1 MKPTYFIESAEPISP
16 WDYERDNKSFKTAKG
31 AVEEAIKSHGSLWK
45 VVRREVV
52 FTSADNDDI
61 CSVCGGDLLFDVEQ
75 DGLELASS
83 PCTCDDLLDVLKT
96 SRDTLN
102 NAIEADDWDFVDS
115 VVWDIEQ
122 AVARVT
128 KEIK

>member
-1 MKPTYFIESAEPISP
+1 MGLDECERSVAET
-16 WDYERDNKSFKTAKG
+16 WADSFKVTYDSNYYA
-31 AVEEAIKSHGSLWK
+31 AV
-45 VVRREVV
+45 
-52 FTSADNDDI
+52 
-61 CSVCGGDLLFDVEQ
+61 
-75 DGLELASS
+75 
-83 PCTCDDLLDVLKT
+83 DDLLDVLKI

-102 NAIEADDWDFVDS
+102 NAIEADDWNFVDS